1 MKSLLKKSSILIISA
16 LFAFAGCTDT
26 SDVYTII
33 GGSNSE
39 EMGTVTG
46 DGNFHEGDV
55 ATLVAEPKPGY
66 HFMIWADGS
75 RKNPRKITV
84 SKNMVLMAI
93 FAIGERPNNGDD
105 SEDGEEIIDPDSQPI
120 GLSGTISE
128 SMTLKDRGLDV
139 DYVVYDR
146 LTIGGYANVTIEPGV
161 TIMVSSLFGNITV
174 ANNASLNI
182 AGTAAN
188 PVVFVG
194 KTDDIDTGSWQGIT
208 LQTNSTDNHWEHA
221 VFKNGSSGSLISVME
236 GSLSMKSCIIDGSEG
251 NGIDFWEKGNASLI
265 EDCIFKNCKYYPIL
279 LSNNRVISAL
289 GDKNDFFGN
298 GENFIWSNKNAFN
311 IDNEEYVI
319 RKMTVPYL
327 FSEGIDISRN
337 TKVTI
342 EPGVKILMGL
352 ETKFVVGKDALFKAV
367 GTSSEPITIRGDE
380 DVAGYWDVLRLESA
394 NSNSIM
400 EHCFITGAGM
410 EPPGFDCALLI
421 GDYCAMTLRNCSF
434 TKIGSDFAVTVFSAE
449 DFAKNFKFEN
459 LTFKDAAY
467 KNMSDVYV
475 SVGYGIVEG
484 GSIFDSLE
492 YLADMLK

>member
-1 MKSLLKKSSILIISA
+1 M
-16 LFAFAGCTDT
+16 AFASCTDT
-26 SDVYTII
+26 SDVYTIVA
-33 GGSNSE
+33 GSNSE

-93 FAIGERPNNGDD
+93 FAIGERPNNGGDD
-105 SEDGEEIIDPDSQPI
+105 SEDGEEIVDPDSQPI

-146 LTIGGYANVTIEPGV
+146 LTIGGNANVTIESGV
-161 TIMVSSLFGNITV
+161 TIRFSNFLGDITV
-174 ANNASLNI
+174 SDNASLNI
-182 AGTAAN
+182 AGTASQ

-194 KTDDIDTGSWQGIT
+194 KTDDIDTGSWHGIELNT
-208 LQTNSTDNHWEHA
+208 TSTNNNWEHA
-221 VFKNGSSGSLISVME
+221 TFKNGGSGCVVSIRKGSV
-236 GSLSMKSCIIDGSEG
+236 SMKSCIINGSES
-251 NGIDFWEKGNASLI
+251 NGLDVWEDGRVTLI
-265 EDCIFKNCKYYPIL
+265 EDCIFQNCKDYPIL
-279 LSNNRVISAL
+279 FSNNVSLNAL
-289 GDKNDFFGN
+289 GDKNDFFNN
-298 GENFIWSNKNAFN
+298 GENFIWSNKKEFSG
-311 IDNEEYVI
+311 DEEYVI

-327 FSEGIDISRN
+327 FSEGIDISGN
-337 TKVTI
+337 AKFTI

-352 ETKFVVGKDALFKAV
+352 ETRFVVGKDVLFKAV
-367 GTSSEPITIRGDE
+367 GTDNEPITIRGDE

-400 EHCFITGAGM
+400 EHCFITGAGI

-421 GDYCAMTLRNCSF
+421 GDYCAMTVRNCSF

-459 LTFKDAAY
+459 LTFKDASY